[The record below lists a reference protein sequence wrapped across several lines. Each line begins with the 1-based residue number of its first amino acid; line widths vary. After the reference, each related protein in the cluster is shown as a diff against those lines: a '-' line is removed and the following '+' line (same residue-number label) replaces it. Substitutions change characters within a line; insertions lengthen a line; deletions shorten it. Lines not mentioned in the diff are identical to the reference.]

1 VRLFPL
7 FGLWYREVWPE
18 DLDRMLDVN
27 VRGVFVAIQVAA
39 RLSRRSGLP
48 SMEWRWE

>member
-1 VRLFPL
+1 
-7 FGLWYREVWPE
+7 VWLE
-18 DLDRMLDVN
+18 DLDRMLDVD